1 MAFKYCFRELALR
14 RASRPPAGGV
24 PRKAR
29 PDESPPI
36 LRLGLEHGPRDLLLR
51 DDILL
56 SGAHGRSAAAEEF
69 AGVGVVRLRLE
80 LAPDFVV
87 LQRAA
92 RARRHRAAAVHAAA
106 ARGRRRGHSGA
117 AKPAAAAAAAA
128 AAARAPSRP

>member
-56 SGAHGRSAAAEEF
+56 GGAHGRSAAAEEF

-92 RARRHRAAAVHAAA
+92 RARRHRTAAVHPAA
-106 ARGRRRGHSGA
+106 AR
-117 AKPAAAAAAAA
+117 AAA
-128 AAARAPSRP
+128 AAARAPSRPVLDGRHRAAPRR